1 MVVLISEKIELQ
13 KNTTASSTGDIC
25 GNKMVNFTVKHNNAR
40 ASMYM
45 RQKLKALKGEKY
57 FNIPASEIK
66 GKGRKCMQE
75 AENVWNMIDPWVQ
88 TAAFQEHKI
97 HAPRCS
103 ERIS

>member
-1 MVVLISEKIELQ
+1 MLNIIINRLKVLGWKRIDFVKYIINKDSMVVLISEKIELQ

-66 GKGRKCMQE
+66 GKGRKCM
-75 AENVWNMIDPWVQ
+75 
-88 TAAFQEHKI
+88 
-97 HAPRCS
+97 
-103 ERIS
+103 